1 MTKPS
6 PHHWTE
12 AWLGRPWKAGEH
24 DCADFVVAV
33 LRAEFGIA
41 LDLPAHAASGAG
53 APSGATAR
61 AWDRQIATLK
71 GDYALPTISPRDG
84 DGVLM
89 HARGA
94 RRLRRY
100 HLGLWAGIEGE
111 GPCAALPGGHRLDPP
126 SHPRPRPA
134 RPRAGGR
141 FIGGGRA
148 DMTALKQRSGRADT
162 VTTDLWPHPLTAQG
176 RETRV
181 AAIGPE
187 MTLADLIQD
196 VLGADIPG
204 ASAPGA
210 SALPLRCLSADAFME
225 AAIDGRPVARAAWG
239 ETRLRPG
246 QIVTLRAAAGDGGG
260 EKNPLR
266 TVLQLAL
273 IVATI
278 YVPPL
283 VTSSLLG
290 QAAIGAAIAVG
301 GGLVINAIAPL
312 ELPIPEAAAQPEPLY
327 SLTGGANRARPYEP
341 LLLVLGEHRVFP
353 DLAAAEYTE
362 IDGEDQYLHQ
372 LFNFGLGDLDVDPLR
387 LGEAALDAYEEV
399 ETEWADAAGRIGLV
413 AGNVDT
419 EAGAALDDTAFVARV
434 TGMRTR
440 RIGIDIVGRLFRVT
454 DRGGVEEQAV
464 EIEIE
469 WEAPG
474 HAVERRTVD
483 LRNASQSGLRRT
495 LTYELG
501 AEAQWTVRVRRTTP
515 PSDDDRIYDDL
526 AWAAL
531 RSYQPDEADYA
542 GQTRLGV
549 RIRASGQL
557 AGRLNRLSA
566 VVRQKVPV
574 WDGEHW
580 TAPQASSNPAWIF
593 RWYARGVFVGGRLVA
608 GAGLAPERIDDAA
621 LIAWGAW
628 CQAQGLRCDHVIDR
642 AVSHAEVLALIARCG
657 RAAVTWQSGRLG
669 VIWDAEGR
677 PATALVTPGN
687 IVAGSFRVEYAT
699 GKAAEEVVVRYRE
712 PALDWQY
719 NTLRRSV
726 PGLIGAPASSATVT
740 LPGVTGRDQAAM
752 ACNLQ
757 VARQVYHRRRLMWEM
772 AAEGLALAR
781 GDVVHITHSLIDGG
795 AAGRLAGGTAD
806 RVTLNRPVDPGAD
819 PRLLLR
825 LPDGT
830 LHQTAVTRPPG
841 VQGETADLVLADP
854 LPLAPDAD
862 GASPLDTLWRFYD
875 EALPPVRARII
886 AVQPRGDRHV
896 RFVAIDE
903 VDAYYRLATSDLTA
917 PFPDVVSRTPR
928 VLAVAFAPRRVPV
941 GRGTMTELE
950 ATLTVAGDW
959 RGATVRAGPSFAE
972 LGTVARLVDGAT
984 VARWLVPPETGQA
997 VEIVP
1002 GSEAAPAGPRFRTT
1016 WMLEPGLAPAP
1027 PTDLAVREH
1036 QDGTRIYSFT
1046 PPEAPDL
1053 EGIVLRYAADPAAAW
1068 ADMTPLH
1075 AGFLTASPLEAL
1087 EPGAGTWT
1095 VAARAVS
1102 TAGLESESVSVRAT
1116 FGGQRIGGQRWHV
1129 VPGLPPA
1136 SLGADGDVALRTDT
1150 NAVYEKRAGAWV
1162 EIADLSGA
1170 DGARWFVGAG
1180 EPPATLGADGDW
1192 YFRTS
1197 NAGIYRKAGGAW
1209 AFQLDIDG
1217 TDGATWH
1224 GGTGAPQ
1231 AGLGVVGDWYFRT
1244 DNGFVY
1250 EKTGAATW
1258 TFQRDITGPQGI
1270 AGATWLSGSGAP
1282 AAGLGADGDFY
1293 LDEDDASVWRKAGGA
1308 WSEVTSLA
1316 GADGAT
1322 WHTGAAEPPT
1332 SLGADGDWY
1341 FRTSNAGIYRKAGGA
1356 WAFQLD
1362 IDGTDGATWHG
1373 GTGAPQAGLGEVG
1386 DWYFRTD
1393 NGFVYEKTGAAT
1405 WTFQR
1410 DITGPQGIAGATWLS
1425 GSGAPAAGLG
1435 ADGDFYLDED
1445 DASVWRKAGGAWSEV
1460 ASLAGADGATWH
1472 TGAGEPPTSLGADGD
1487 WYFRTTNAGIYRK
1500 AAGAWA
1506 FQLDIDGADGATWHG
1521 GTGAPPAG
1529 LGEVGDWYFRT
1540 DNGFVYEKTGAATWT
1555 FQRDLTGEQ
1564 GDPASRGPNVY
1575 HYLVTA
1581 LQQAQLEA
1589 AGSALPAALVA
1600 IADGETVGE
1609 NVDGDWIRFWRPGFN
1624 AWWNWGAA
1632 ANAWRRAENW
1642 IGAADIDAVNIR
1654 AISGD
1659 FRDLNVTGTLDVS
1672 HLDVDSIRADVRNA
1686 AVIYNGNTGPFLNHM
1701 TFPHSLNRDDWT
1713 HLVLIGGSF
1722 ERLGQTAAFRIVDI
1736 ETSIVGWFPQVDF
1749 AIQMT
1754 ETAVTIDPVDTGRVT
1769 ITGILALRD
1778 PDAPPPTPPPPP
1790 MLPDVE
1796 APTVT
1801 IAAVASV
1808 DEDETLALS
1817 ASVSGGTYDT
1827 LEYAWSVVSGG
1838 GSFSDDTGSAAVY
1851 DPPDVSA
1858 DTAVTVRCIV
1868 TARGSGTNAEDGTS
1882 DTASDTEGFTVN
1894 VVTAPPPML
1903 PDAAAPAVVIAAVA
1917 SVDEDETLN
1926 LFAGVASGIYD
1937 TLEYAWTV
1945 VTGGGDFADDNG
1957 STAVYDPPDV
1967 SADTAVIVRCTVTA
1981 RGTGTNAASGT
1992 SDTASDTEG
2001 FVVNH
2006 VAPATTVTA
2015 DAGADKTVA
2024 SGGQVTL
2031 DGSAT
2036 VQNGAGATAYA
2047 WTRVSGTG
2055 GSLDNAG
2062 IARPTFTAPTLQPGD
2077 ADRTIVY
2084 ELEATNNGVS
2094 DTDRVTI
2101 TVEAPA
2107 AGVTFNISHTFP
2119 ARVLSQNII
2128 GDDGL
2133 PAGALP
2139 IPAAALSSGVAR
2151 YVNAVTLVGAGSFL
2165 TNNTGWVEIG
2175 ISGIGDQDFI
2185 SAVESGLH
2193 LTISDGT
2200 RSVSI
2205 TGISSAEPY
2214 FFDMP
2219 GTTIEDIVANR
2230 DSTTMLTVSL
2240 QYPAP

>member
-1 MTKPS
+1 M
-6 PHHWTE
+6 
-12 AWLGRPWKAGEH
+12 
-24 DCADFVVAV
+24 AV
-33 LRAEFGIA
+33 G
-41 LDLPAHAASGAG
+41 
-53 APSGATAR
+53 
-61 AWDRQIATLK
+61 K
-71 GDYALPTISPRDG
+71 N
-84 DGVLM
+84 
-89 HARGA
+89 
-94 RRLRRY
+94 
-100 HLGLWAGIEGE
+100 
-111 GPCAALPGGHRLDPP
+111 
-126 SHPRPRPA
+126 
-134 RPRAGGR
+134 
-141 FIGGGRA
+141 
-148 DMTALKQRSGRADT
+148 MTALMQRSGRADI
-162 VTTDLWPHPLTAQG
+162 VTADLWPHPLTAAG

-181 AAIGPE
+181 AAIRPE
-187 MTLADLIQD
+187 MTLADLIAEM
-196 VLGADIPG
+196 LGADIPR
-204 ASAPGA
+204 A
-210 SALPLRCLSADAFME
+210 SALKQRSGSADAPIDAM
-225 AAIDGRPVARAAWG
+225 IDGRPVARAAWAT
-239 ETRLRPG
+239 TRLRPG
-246 QIVTLRAAAGDGGG
+246 QIVTLRAVAGDSGG

-283 VTSSLLG
+283 ITSSLLG

-312 ELPIPEAAAQPEPLY
+312 ELPVPEAAAQPEPLY
-327 SLTGGANRARPYEP
+327 SLTGGANRARAYEP

-372 LFNFGLGDLDVDPLR
+372 IFNFGLGDLDLDPLR
-387 LGEAALDAYEEV
+387 LGEAALADYEEV
-399 ETEWADAAGRIGLV
+399 ETEWADAAGRIALV

-434 TGMRTR
+434 TGARTR

-474 HAVERRTVD
+474 HAVERRTVE

-501 AEAQWTVRVRRTTP
+501 AEAQWTVRVRRTAD
-515 PSDDDRIYDDL
+515 PSDNDRIYDDL

-566 VVRQKVPV
+566 VVRQKVPT
-574 WDGEHW
+574 WDGADW
-580 TAPQASSNPAWIF
+580 TQPQPSSNPAWIF

-657 RAAVTWQSGRLG
+657 RAAVTWQSGKLG

-795 AAGRLAGGTAD
+795 AAGRLTGGTAG

-841 VQGETADLVLADP
+841 IPGETAELVLADP
-854 LPLAPDAD
+854 LPAAPDAD
-862 GASPLDTLWRFYD
+862 GASPLDILWRFYD

-903 VDAYYRLATSDLTA
+903 VDAYYALATSDLSA
-917 PFPDVVSRTPR
+917 PFPDIVSRTPR
-928 VLAVAFAPRRVPV
+928 VLAVAFAPRRVQV

-972 LGTVARLVDGAT
+972 LAVVARLVDGAT
-984 VARWLVPPETGQA
+984 VARWLVLPETGQA

-1036 QDGTRIYSFT
+1036 EDGTRIYSWT
-1046 PPEAPDL
+1046 PPAAPDL
-1053 EGIVLRYAADPAAAW
+1053 EGVVLRYAVDPAAVW

-1102 TAGLESESVSVRAT
+1102 TSGLESESVSVRAT

-1129 VPGLPPA
+1129 VAGLPPA
-1136 SLGADGDVALRTDT
+1136 SLGADGDFALRTDT

-1170 DGARWFVGAG
+1170 DGARWHVGAG
-1180 EPPATLGADGDW
+1180 APPASLGADGDW

-1217 TDGATWH
+1217 VDGATWH
-1224 GGTGAPQ
+1224 GGTGPPA
-1231 AGLGVVGDWYFRT
+1231 AGLGRVGDWYFRT
-1244 DNGFVY
+1244 DNGFIY

-1258 TFQRDITGPQGI
+1258 TFRRDITGPQGI

-1308 WSEVTSLA
+1308 WAAVASLA

-1322 WHTGAAEPPT
+1322 WHTGAAEPPA
-1332 SLGADGDWY
+1332 SLGEDGDWY
-1341 FRTSNAGIYRKAGGA
+1341 FRTTNAGIYRKIAGA
-1356 WAFQLD
+1356 WTFELD
-1362 IDGTDGATWHG
+1362 IDGADGATWHG
-1373 GTGAPQAGLGEVG
+1373 GTGPPPTGLGEVG

-1393 NGFVYEKTGAAT
+1393 NGFVY
-1405 WTFQR
+1405 
-1410 DITGPQGIAGATWLS
+1410 L
-1425 GSGAPAAGLG
+1425 
-1435 ADGDFYLDED
+1435 
-1445 DASVWRKAGGAWSEV
+1445 
-1460 ASLAGADGATWH
+1460 
-1472 TGAGEPPTSLGADGD
+1472 
-1487 WYFRTTNAGIYRK
+1487 
-1500 AAGAWA
+1500 
-1506 FQLDIDGADGATWHG
+1506 
-1521 GTGAPPAG
+1521 
-1529 LGEVGDWYFRT
+1529 
-1540 DNGFVYEKTGAATWT
+1540 KTGAATWT

-1564 GDPASRGPNVY
+1564 GEPASRGPNVY
-1575 HYLVTA
+1575 HYLVSA
-1581 LQQAQLEA
+1581 LERAQLEA
-1589 AGSALPAALVA
+1589 AGSVLPAAFVA

-1624 AWWNWGAA
+1624 SWWSWGAA
-1632 ANAWRRAENW
+1632 ASAWRKAENW
-1642 IGAADIDAVNIR
+1642 IGAADIDAVNVR

-1659 FRDLNVTGTLDVS
+1659 FRDLNVTGTFSAANLDLGEGLAEEGGQLRGARLLWTGS
-1672 HLDVDSIRADVRNA
+1672 QALGTTARAFA
-1686 AVIYNGNTGPFLNHM
+1686 LAEPA
-1701 TFPHSLNRDDWT
+1701 
-1713 HLVLIGGSF
+1713 
-1722 ERLGQTAAFRIVDI
+1722 AAFGAFLVY
-1736 ETSIVGWFPQVDF
+1736 SSAGMHGF
-1749 AIQMT
+1749 
-1754 ETAVTIDPVDTGRVT
+1754 TGRAGQSNGVT
-1769 ITGILALRD
+1769 AGASGGDLTLRVPNASISVTVMGIIGFRGTTSA
-1778 PDAPPPTPPPPP
+1778 TPPPPP
-1790 MLPDVE
+1790 PSLPDAD
-1796 APTVT
+1796 APRVT
-1801 IAAVASV
+1801 IAAVTSV
-1808 DEDETLALS
+1808 DEDDTQVLS

-1827 LEYAWSVVSGG
+1827 LEYAWNVESGG
-1838 GSFSDDTGSAAVY
+1838 GSITGSGANVTY

-1858 DTAVTVRCIV
+1858 DTAVVVRCIV
-1868 TARGSGTNAEDGTS
+1868 TARGTGTNAESGTSDQASDTEGFTVNHVADPPPPPMLPDAAAPAVTIAAVGSVDEDATQALSASVSGGTYDELSYAWAVDSGGGSISGSGANVTYNPPDVTADTAVTVRCTVTARGTGTNAATGTSDTATDTEAFTVNVVTAPPDPPDPPMLPDAEAPAVTIAAVGSVDEDATQALSASVSGGTYDELSYAWAVDSGGGSISGSGASVTYNPPDVTADTAVTVRCTVTARGTGTNVKDGTS

-1894 VVTAPPPML
+1894 VVL
-1903 PDAAAPAVVIAAVA
+1903 PAADAPAVTIAAVG
-1917 SVDEDETLN
+1917 SVDEDATQALS
-1926 LFAGVASGIYD
+1926 ASVSGGTYD
-1937 TLEYAWTV
+1937 ELSYAWAV
-1945 VTGGGDFADDNG
+1945 DSGGGSISG
-1957 STAVYDPPDV
+1957 SGASVTYNPPDV
-1967 SADTAVIVRCTVTA
+1967 TADTAVTVRCTVTA
-1981 RGTGTNAASGT
+1981 RGTGTNVKDGT

-2001 FVVNH
+2001 FTVNVVRTAPGAPRN
-2006 VAPATTVTA
+2006 VAVTVTDAGKGQFSYAATWDAPADWGSGANRRYGRRRTPGGEQSDTNDTSWSFTA
-2015 DAGADKTVA
+2015 N
-2024 SGGQVTL
+2024 S
-2031 DGSAT
+2031 S
-2036 VQNGAGATAYA
+2036 
-2047 WTRVSGTG
+2047 
-2055 GSLDNAG
+2055 G
-2062 IARPTFTAPTLQPGD
+2062 IAVDIRAET
-2077 ADRTIVY
+2077 
-2084 ELEATNNGVS
+2084 
-2094 DTDRVTI
+2094 
-2101 TVEAPA
+2101 
-2107 AGVTFNISHTFP
+2107 
-2119 ARVLSQNII
+2119 
-2128 GDDGL
+2128 DDG
-2133 PAGALP
+2133 
-2139 IPAAALSSGVAR
+2139 
-2151 YVNAVTLVGAGSFL
+2151 
-2165 TNNTGWVEIG
+2165 E
-2175 ISGIGDQDFI
+2175 
-2185 SAVESGLH
+2185 SAWERAS
-2193 LTISDGT
+2193 
-2200 RSVSI
+2200 
-2205 TGISSAEPY
+2205 
-2214 FFDMP
+2214 
-2219 GTTIEDIVANR
+2219 
-2230 DSTTMLTVSL
+2230 
-2240 QYPAP
+2240 